1 MQRNV
6 STTVRVKLHS
16 LTNRKADLLARE
28 YEAFQTA
35 VHGGDADLYSATDQ
49 QASKV
54 QGQKD
59 PNPDTEQP
67 VVLRNDVF
75 DVSHDEDT
83 VLSSW
88 WVKVPVYDPEQGR
101 GNSIWC
107 PAHVPQKDEKLV
119 REGDVR
125 DSELVRRDG
134 DWYVHLVVRR
144 SVTVQDEYDDVL
156 AIDMGA
162 RWVAT
167 CAFLSDRKTTFYGE
181 EVRGIREHYKQLR
194 KSIGACHRNDL
205 IA

>member
-16 LTNRKADLLARE
+16 LTNRKADLLVCE
-28 YEAFQTA
+28 YEAFQTE
-35 VHGGDADLYSATDQ
+35 VHGGDADLYSATKQ

-54 QGQKD
+54 QRQKD
-59 PNPDTEQP
+59 PNEDTKQP
-67 VVLRNDVF
+67 VVLRNDVL
-75 DVSHDEDT
+75 DIAYDEDT

-88 WVKVPVYDPEQGR
+88 WMKVPVYDPKQGQ

-107 PAHVPQKDEKLV
+107 PAHVPHKDEQLV
-119 REGDVR
+119 REGDIR

-134 DWYVHLVVRR
+134 NWYVHLVVKR

-181 EVRGIREHYKQLR
+181 
-194 KSIGACHRNDL
+194 
-205 IA
+205 